1 MKIINYFLIL
11 LIFNLNL
18 FAQKEQEVS
27 LQLLW
32 KHQFEFAGFY
42 IAKEKGYYKEYGL
55 NVEFK
60 EFNFGLD
67 ITKSVETSK
76 STFGVAYPNILLDK
90 SNGSKVVLLNAIYQS
105 SPHVLISLK
114 SSGIKS
120 LKDFKDKKIMI
131 ENNAI
136 KTAPLLS
143 MLYSDNIE
151 LTSMKIIK
159 PSFNI
164 NDLIDKEVDI
174 FSAYIS
180 NEIYKLDK
188 KNIKYDIWNPSD
200 YGFDFYNNIL
210 FTSEETLNNNPT
222 LVKNFQSASLK
233 GWEYAFENIEETI
246 DLVLEKYNTQNKTRE
261 ALTYEANILKKLA
274 YKDGKKLGDI
284 STNKIQRIYDVYN
297 LMGLTKNKIDLD
309 NFIYNPNRKKIMLSN
324 KEKEYLKNNNTITVH
339 NEQSWPP
346 FNFNENGTPKGFSI
360 DYMNLIASKLNI
372 NIKYIQGPDW
382 SEFINMIK
390 NNKIDVMLNIRN
402 TQDRREYINF
412 TKKYIDAS
420 KTIFSNISDINMLS
434 DLNGKVVAVP
444 KDFFIHKFLEKNFP
458 KIKLILKKD
467 IYSCIVSTIEGHSD
481 AIVADYGVTKYLLQ
495 DKGFSFNYITVV
507 KDKRLTTSMNIGT
520 PKNNIILRDILQK
533 SMDTITHKELN
544 ALKNRWI
551 NTNISIPNNLQNKNI
566 NLSKNEINYLNQKQE
581 ISICIDPDW
590 MPFEKLEDGK
600 YIGISSD
607 YFKIFEKSLN
617 INFNLIKT
625 NSWNESLEFAKQRKC
640 DILTLAMETKE
651 RKKYMN
657 FTEPYLKIPLVISTK
672 VGVPFIN
679 DISSLKD
686 EKIGIPKGYAFVE
699 ILKSKYPKLNIIE
712 VKNVNDGLKRVNN
725 GELYGYIGTLASV
738 GYMFQSKFTGE
749 LKITGK
755 FDEKWE
761 LGVAVRND
769 DKILFNIFNKVVKSV
784 DKAKRQQI
792 LNNWVAIKYEE
803 SFDKTLIINIF
814 IIVFLII
821 IFFLYKQYNLRKSIK
836 EFNELI
842 NATMEGILIFK
853 DNICIDANQSTLD
866 MFGYNSKDEIIGKTP
881 LDFISA
887 ESKDYVTDQFK
898 KVEIIP
904 YEAKMVKKDGTKF
917 YGLIRGQ
924 NLKNKNVRLS
934 SVIDIS
940 TLKQQETA
948 LIEQSRMVAMGE
960 MIGNIAHQWRQPLS
974 VISTG
979 ATGLQIQ
986 KEYDM
991 LTDEL
996 FYETCEAINKNAQY
1010 LSKTIDD
1017 FKNFIKG
1024 DREKIRF
1031 NLKDNIDSFIKLVEG
1046 SVKTNHIHLIST
1058 IGDKIYI
1065 NGYPNELIQCYINI
1079 FNNAKDALKNINDID
1094 KLIFINCNIEK
1105 DSIVITI
1112 KDNGGGI
1119 PDDIILKIFDPYFT
1133 TKHKSQGTGLGLH
1146 MTYNLIKDGMNG
1158 NIEAKNVEYKYE
1170 NINYKGAEFTITL
1183 PTEDDK

>member
-1 MKIINYFLIL
+1 MKITNYFLIL

-18 FAQKEQEVS
+18 FAQKEKEVS

-42 IAKEKGYYKEYGL
+42 IAKEKGFYKEYGL

-60 EFNFGLD
+60 EFDFGVD
-67 ITKSVETSK
+67 ITKSIETSK
-76 STFGVAYPNILLDK
+76 STFGVAYPNIILDK

-114 SSGIKS
+114 SSGINS

-143 MLYSDNIE
+143 MLYSENIK
-151 LTSMKIIK
+151 LSNMKIIK
-159 PSFNI
+159 PSFTI
-164 NDLIDKEVDI
+164 NDLIDNKVDI

-180 NEIYKLDK
+180 NEVYKLDK
-188 KNIKYDIWNPSD
+188 QNIKYNIWNPSD

-210 FTSEETLNNNPT
+210 FTSEETLKNNPT
-222 LVKNFQSASLK
+222 MVKNFQSASLK
-233 GWEYAFENIEETI
+233 GWEYAFENMEEAI

-261 ALTYEANILKKLA
+261 SLTYEANTLKKLA
-274 YKDGKKLGDI
+274 YKNDKKLGDI
-284 STNKIQRIYDVYN
+284 SIEKIQRIYDIYN

-309 NFIYNPNRKKIMLSN
+309 DFIYKPDNKKIMLSPE
-324 KEKEYLKNNNTITVH
+324 EKVYLKNNNTITVH
-339 NEQSWPP
+339 NELNWPP
-346 FNFNENGTPKGFSI
+346 YNFNINGVAKGFSI
-360 DYMNLIASKLNI
+360 DYMNLIASKLNL
-372 NIKYIQGPDW
+372 NVEYIHGPNW
-382 SEFINMIK
+382 SEFMNMIK
-390 NNKIDVMLNIRN
+390 ENKIDVMLNIRN
-402 TQDRREYINF
+402 TAKRSEFINF
-412 TKKYIDAS
+412 TKKYIEAS
-420 KTIFSNISDINMLS
+420 KTIFTNYPNINSLS
-434 DLNGKVVAVP
+434 DLNGKTVAVP
-444 KDFFIHKFLEKNFP
+444 KEFFIHKFLEKEFP
-458 KIKLILKKD
+458 EIKLNIKDD
-467 IYSCIVSTIEGHSD
+467 IYACIVSVIEGQSD
-481 AIVADYGVTKYLLQ
+481 AIVADFGVTRYLLQ
-495 DKGFSFNYITVV
+495 DKGFSFDYITVV
-507 KDKRLTTSMNIGT
+507 KDKRLTTKMNIGT
-520 PKNNIILRDILQK
+520 PINNPILRDILQK
-533 SMDTITHKELN
+533 SMNSITHQELSD
-544 ALKNRWI
+544 LKNRWLGI
-551 NTNISIPNNLQNKNI
+551 NISKTNTNKYNNI
-566 NLSKNEINYLNQKQE
+566 NLTNIEKNYLKEKKE
-581 ISICIDPDW
+581 ISMCIDPDW

-607 YFKIFEKSLN
+607 YFKLFEKSLN

-640 DILTLAMETKE
+640 DILTLAMETNE
-651 RKKYMN
+651 RKNYMN

-672 VGVPFIN
+672 ISVPFIN
-679 DISSLKD
+679 DISALED

-699 ILKSKYPKLNIIE
+699 ILKNKYPKLNIIE
-712 VKNVNDGLKRVNN
+712 VKNVNDGLKRVNS
-725 GELYGYIGTLASV
+725 GELFGYIGTLASV
-738 GYMFQSKFTGE
+738 GYMFQSEFTGE

-769 DKILFNIFNKVVKSV
+769 DMILLNIFNKVVKSI

-803 SFDKTLIINIF
+803 SFDKTLIINIL

-821 IFFLYKQYNLRKSIK
+821 IFFLYKQYNLRKSIN
-836 EFNELI
+836 EFNEVI

-853 DNICIDANQSTLD
+853 DGICIDANQSTLD
-866 MFGYNSKDEIIGKTP
+866 IFGYKTKDEVIGKIP
-881 LDFISA
+881 LDFISK
-887 ESKDYVTDQFK
+887 ESREYVKEQFK
-898 KVEIIP
+898 EVEALP
-904 YEAKMVKKDGTKF
+904 YEAKLIRKDGTKF

-996 FYETCEAINKNAQY
+996 FDETCEAINKNAQY

-1024 DREKIRF
+1024 DRKKIRF

-1046 SVKTNHIHLIST
+1046 SIKSNHIHLIST
-1058 IGDKIYI
+1058 IGEKIYI
-1065 NGYPNELIQCYINI
+1065 DGYPNELIQCYINI
-1079 FNNAKDALKNINDID
+1079 FNNSKDVLKDID
-1094 KLIFINCNIEK
+1094 EDRLIFISCDIKKE
-1105 DSIVITI
+1105 SIVITI

-1158 NIEAKNVEYKYE
+1158 NIEAKNIEYKYD
-1170 NINYKGAEFTITL
+1170 NINYKGAEFKITL
-1183 PTEDDK
+1183 PKQDDK